1 MTDRTEVV
9 QVITNHQVSDNCR
22 ILNQASEIHLLLQ
35 SPENPILDVVLR
47 DWNSIADKLPNLGRS
62 SVEVSLFHQG
72 KHLPRWI
79 MKICRNDGFC
89 FEFSFFV
96 IFTACLGLLFLAAVQ
111 LLSKKI
117 IKKINKSHN
126 TYLNEYQFKIYFV
139 EVNCNFNF

>member
-72 KHLPRWI
+72 KDLPRWI

-111 LLSKKI
+111 LLS
-117 IKKINKSHN
+117 
-126 TYLNEYQFKIYFV
+126 
-139 EVNCNFNF
+139 